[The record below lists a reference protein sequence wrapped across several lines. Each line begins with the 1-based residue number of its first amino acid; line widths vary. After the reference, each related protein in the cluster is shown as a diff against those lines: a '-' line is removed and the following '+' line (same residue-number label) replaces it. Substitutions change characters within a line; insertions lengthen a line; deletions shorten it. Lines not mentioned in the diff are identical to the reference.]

1 MADIAKIKKLRSL
14 SGAGF
19 KDCSSAIEE
28 SKGDIDKAIEILKIK
43 GLSKVDKKSGRD
55 TSEGLIFSYIHAGG
69 KIGVMLEVNCETDF
83 VARNEEFQDF
93 SKEIC
98 MQIAASAPK
107 FVSSDNIPG
116 NYVEDERRIIQA
128 QVDEQGKKPE
138 FTEKIVEGKLNKM
151 LEEVCLLDQVYIRD
165 SKLKVRDLLNSL
177 IAKLGENINIARF
190 IRYQIGEVD
199 QNGE

>member
-1 MADIAKIKKLRSL
+1 M
-14 SGAGF
+14 
-19 KDCSSAIEE
+19 
-28 SKGDIDKAIEILKIK
+28 
-43 GLSKVDKKSGRD
+43 
-55 TSEGLIFSYIHAGG
+55 FSFT
-69 KIGVMLEVNCETDF
+69 NTDF
-83 VARNEEFQDF
+83 RREKQLFYRQLYF

-116 NYVEDERRIIQA
+116 DYVEDERRIIQA

-177 IAKLGENINIARF
+177 IAKLGENINISRF
-190 IRYQIGEVD
+190 IRYQIR
-199 QNGE
+199 Q

>member
-1 MADIAKIKKLRSL
+1 
-14 SGAGF
+14 
-19 KDCSSAIEE
+19 
-28 SKGDIDKAIEILKIK
+28 
-43 GLSKVDKKSGRD
+43 
-55 TSEGLIFSYIHAGG
+55 
-69 KIGVMLEVNCETDF
+69 
-83 VARNEEFQDF
+83 
-93 SKEIC
+93 